1 MASNPI
7 PISEWDFF
15 NMIMNVVTHD
25 IIVVEVTVAEKTLNY
40 DEILRA
46 HVWLYYLVRDFYKNI
61 AETFSKKANV
71 EVDLFEAENS
81 LEECS
86 SNLACCTKLIE
97 VCNEEKQEDHHAIE
111 AFFALIE
118 KKLDRACRYLI
129 NAAADIIETAGFET
143 DLELKVES
151 FSLEDLAEHG
161 FKLVLGRDTNWMPPY
176 ERLYFRHKLDSVLKM
191 LP

>member
-1 MASNPI
+1 MASTPI

-15 NMIMNVVTHD
+15 NMIMNVITHD
-25 IIVVEVTVAEKTLNY
+25 IIVMEVTTAEKALNY
-40 DEILRA
+40 NDTLRA
-46 HVWLYYLVRDFYKNI
+46 HGWLYYLVRDFYKNI

-86 SNLACCTKLIE
+86 SALACCTKLIE
-97 VCNEEKQEDHHAIE
+97 VRNEERQEDHYAIE

-129 NAAADIIETAGFET
+129 NVAADIIEMAGFET

-161 FKLVLGRDTNWMPPY
+161 FKLVLGRDANWMPPH
-176 ERLYFRHKLDSVLKM
+176 EWLYFRHKLDSVLKM